1 MNFLLLVLK
10 EALHRKANFVLAL
23 LSVVL
28 AVGSL
33 VGAFT
38 LLKVHDKKTDEII
51 TAKEAETK
59 VKMRVLEDDYRKI
72 MKKLGFNLLIIPKSQ
87 NLSDIYAEDYLDKTM
102 PEEYTTI
109 LKKSNLEAILQ
120 HLIPI
125 LQKRVKWTEKE
136 RTIILAGVRGE
147 TGGANK
153 KESMFEPV
161 HQGEMVVGYELHKS
175 LGLKQGETVV
185 LLGKS
190 FKIAKL
196 EAEKGTKDDITVW
209 INLKEAQVLLAK
221 PGRINGIMALECYC
235 AEPIIEKIRGEI
247 SKILPDVQVIEFSS
261 EVVTRAE
268 ARVRAAE
275 AAKDSLEAEKIHRKV
290 MRAEK
295 ENFAAVLVPLIIIAS
310 ALWVGILMFTNVR
323 ERRHEIGILRAI
335 GAGSLTIMS
344 MFLLKAVLIGLIG
357 SIIGYAAGMFTGV
370 IIETTG
376 GSAFNYFDTKLFF
389 LVVLLTPLVAC
400 LASFV
405 PAVIAADQDP
415 AEILSE
421 E

>member
-51 TAKEAETK
+51 AAKEAETK

-109 LKKSNLEAILQ
+109 LKKSTLEAILQ

-125 LQKRVKWTEKE
+125 LQKRVKWPEKE

-147 TGGANK
+147 VGGANK

-161 HQGEMVVGYELHKS
+161 HQGEMVLGYELHKS

-275 AAKDSLEAEKIHRKV
+275 AATDALEAEKIHRKV

-295 ENFAAVLVPLIIIAS
+295 ENFAAVLVPLIIVAS

-335 GAGSLTIMS
+335 GAVSLTIMS

-376 GSAFNYFDTKLFF
+376 GSALNYFDTKLFL